1 MSKKSNSSGK
11 SSFAAAL
18 LVGFIFFPLSLL
30 AFVGVMFITAMV
42 DKDLRRQ
49 YFSDEVINKLE
60 DGLYDD
66 VDHEVIDAEDDE
78 DIQSDHKGANV

>member
-1 MSKKSNSSGK
+1 MFKKSNSSGK
-11 SSFAAAL
+11 SSFAVAL

-42 DKDLRRQ
+42 NKDLRRQ

-66 VDHEVIDAEDDE
+66 EDHEVIDAEDDE
-78 DIQSDHKGANV
+78 DAHSDHKDSDV